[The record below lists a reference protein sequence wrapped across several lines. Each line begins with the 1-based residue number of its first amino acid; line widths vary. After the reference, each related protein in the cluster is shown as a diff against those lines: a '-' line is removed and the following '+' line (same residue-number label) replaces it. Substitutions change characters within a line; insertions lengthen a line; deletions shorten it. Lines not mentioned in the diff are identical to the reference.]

1 MFKRRT
7 LVVRQKLSSVV
18 RGYWSITRVWKM
30 AGRSYRFG
38 SSEIIIIFGEC
49 LERGALKRHSPSP
62 IPLAVSVKSQP
73 HKQHIW
79 FLPTHEPT
87 LKKPKELF
95 FCQRTDRKTNFEM
108 KI

>member
-30 AGRSYRFG
+30 AGRRDRFG

-49 LERGALKRHSPSP
+49 LEGGALKSPFAKP
-62 IPLAVSVKSQP
+62 DNVMPNSQLR
-73 HKQHIW
+73 
-79 FLPTHEPT
+79 FAGVT
-87 LKKPKELF
+87 KKGDFFNFVLF
-95 FCQRTDRKTNFEM
+95 PFQ
-108 KI
+108 